1 MLLEL
6 LIIICIILL
15 IILLLLFLLP
25 LHVSVRMKNNN
36 LDYNLNI
43 ILKILLLKT
52 LFTIN
57 QNDKKLVISLQIF
70 NKEFQLHSRSLDQFT
85 EQNEEEEHKDE
96 EPKEDNSE
104 EETKLLENIK
114 EKTNLIIAS
123 KEEIISIIKYLFKLI
138 QFHESLVNVNL
149 GLGDNNLTI
158 KTCNT
163 LLTILTP
170 LYALNIKVF
179 IIPAINEAC
188 IRTDADVS
196 FKIYLINLLKIII
209 TILKSENLRNL
220 TMQVIR
226 WLN

>member
-15 IILLLLFLLP
+15 VIFLLLFLLP
-25 LHVSVRMKNNN
+25 LHVSVRIKNNN

-43 ILKILLLKT
+43 ILKILLIKT
-52 LFTIN
+52 LLTIN
-57 QNDKKLVISLQIF
+57 PNDKNLAINLQIF
-70 NKEFQLHSRSLDQFT
+70 NKQFKLYSKDLDQDDELT
-85 EQNEEEEHKDE
+85 EENDLEDE
-96 EPKEDNSE
+96 EPKDEDTE
-104 EETKLLENIK
+104 EETKLIENIK
-114 EKTNLIIAS
+114 EKINLIIAS
-123 KEEIISIIKYLFKLI
+123 KDEIISIIKYLFNLI

-163 LLTILTP
+163 LLTIFTP

-188 IRTDADVS
+188 IRSDAEIS
-196 FKIYLINLLKIII
+196 FKIYLINLFKIII
-209 TILKSENLRNL
+209 TVFKSENLRNL
-220 TMQVIR
+220 AIQLIK
-226 WLN
+226 

>member
-15 IILLLLFLLP
+15 VIFLLLFLLP

-36 LDYNLNI
+36 LDYHLNI
-43 ILKILLLKT
+43 IFKILLLKT
-52 LFTIN
+52 LLTIN
-57 QNDKKLVISLQIF
+57 QNDKKLAIKLQIF
-70 NKEFQLHSRSLDQFT
+70 NKQFKLYSKDLNQNNEQT
-85 EQNEEEEHKDE
+85 EEKDLEDE
-96 EPKEDNSE
+96 EPKDDDSE

-114 EKTNLIIAS
+114 EKINLIIVS
-123 KEEIISIIKYLFKLI
+123 KDEIISIIKYLFKLI

-163 LLTILTP
+163 ILTIFTP
-170 LYALNIKVF
+170 FYALNIKVF
-179 IIPAINEAC
+179 IIPAINEVC
-188 IRTDADVS
+188 IRTDAEIS

-209 TILKSENLRNL
+209 TVLKSENLRNL
-220 TMQVIR
+220 AIQV
-226 WLN
+226 LSD

>member
-15 IILLLLFLLP
+15 VIFLLLFLLP
-25 LHVSVRMKNNN
+25 LHVSVRIKNNN

-43 ILKILLLKT
+43 ILKILLIKT
-52 LFTIN
+52 LLTIN
-57 QNDKKLVISLQIF
+57 PNDKNLAINLQIF
-70 NKEFQLHSRSLDQFT
+70 NKQFKLYSKDLDQDDELT
-85 EQNEEEEHKDE
+85 EENDLEDE
-96 EPKEDNSE
+96 EPKDEDTE
-104 EETKLLENIK
+104 EETKLIENIK
-114 EKTNLIIAS
+114 EKINLIIVS
-123 KEEIISIIKYLFKLI
+123 KDEIISIIKYLFKLI

-163 LLTILTP
+163 LLTIFTP

-188 IRTDADVS
+188 IRSDAEIS

-209 TILKSENLRNL
+209 TVFKSENLRNL
-220 TMQVIR
+220 AIQLIK
-226 WLN
+226 

>member
-15 IILLLLFLLP
+15 VIFLLLFLLP

-36 LDYNLNI
+36 LDYHLNI

-52 LFTIN
+52 LLTIN
-57 QNDKKLVISLQIF
+57 QNDKKLAIKLQIF
-70 NKEFQLHSRSLDQFT
+70 NKQFKLYSKDLNQNN
-85 EQNEEEEHKDE
+85 EQTGEQDLEDE
-96 EPKEDNSE
+96 EPKDDDSE

-114 EKTNLIIAS
+114 EKINLIIVS
-123 KEEIISIIKYLFKLI
+123 KDEIISIIKYLFKLI

-158 KTCNT
+158 KICNT
-163 LLTILTP
+163 LLTIFTP
-170 LYALNIKVF
+170 FYALNIKVF
-179 IIPAINEAC
+179 IIPAINEVC
-188 IRTDADVS
+188 IRTDAEIS

-209 TILKSENLRNL
+209 TVLKSENLRNL
-220 TMQVIR
+220 AIQV
-226 WLN
+226 LSD

>member
-6 LIIICIILL
+6 LIIVCIILL
-15 IILLLLFLLP
+15 VIFLLLFLLP

-36 LDYNLNI
+36 LDYHLNI

-52 LFTIN
+52 LLTIN
-57 QNDKKLVISLQIF
+57 QNDKKLAIKLQIF
-70 NKEFQLHSRSLDQFT
+70 NKQFKLYSKDLNQNNEQT
-85 EQNEEEEHKDE
+85 EEKDLEDE
-96 EPKEDNSE
+96 EPKDDDSE

-114 EKTNLIIAS
+114 EKINLIIVS
-123 KEEIISIIKYLFKLI
+123 KDEIISIIKYLFKLI

-163 LLTILTP
+163 LLTIFTP
-170 LYALNIKVF
+170 FYALNIKVF
-179 IIPAINEAC
+179 IIPAINEVC
-188 IRTDADVS
+188 IRTDAEIS

-209 TILKSENLRNL
+209 TVLKSENLRNL
-220 TMQVIR
+220 AIQV
-226 WLN
+226 LSD

>member
-15 IILLLLFLLP
+15 VIFLLLFLLP

-36 LDYNLNI
+36 LDYHLNI

-52 LFTIN
+52 LLTIN
-57 QNDKKLVISLQIF
+57 QNDKKLAIKLQIF
-70 NKEFQLHSRSLDQFT
+70 NKQFKLYSKDLNQNNEQT
-85 EQNEEEEHKDE
+85 EEKDLEDE
-96 EPKEDNSE
+96 EPKDDDSE

-114 EKTNLIIAS
+114 EKINLIIVS
-123 KEEIISIIKYLFKLI
+123 KDEIISIIKYLFKLI

-163 LLTILTP
+163 ILTIFTP
-170 LYALNIKVF
+170 FYALNIKVF
-179 IIPAINEAC
+179 IIPAINEVC
-188 IRTDADVS
+188 IRTDAEIS

-209 TILKSENLRNL
+209 TVLKSENLRNL
-220 TMQVIR
+220 AIQV
-226 WLN
+226 LSD

>member
-15 IILLLLFLLP
+15 VIFLLLFLLP

-36 LDYNLNI
+36 LDYHLNI

-52 LFTIN
+52 LLTIN
-57 QNDKKLVISLQIF
+57 QNDKKLAIKLQIF
-70 NKEFQLHSRSLDQFT
+70 NKQFKLYSKDLDQNNEQT
-85 EQNEEEEHKDE
+85 EEKDLEDE
-96 EPKEDNSE
+96 EPKDDDSE

-114 EKTNLIIAS
+114 EKINLIIVS
-123 KEEIISIIKYLFKLI
+123 KDEIISIIKYLFKLI

-163 LLTILTP
+163 LLTIFTP
-170 LYALNIKVF
+170 FYALNIKVF
-179 IIPAINEAC
+179 IIPAINEVC
-188 IRTDADVS
+188 IRTDAEIS

-209 TILKSENLRNL
+209 TVLKSENLRNL
-220 TMQVIR
+220 AIQV
-226 WLN
+226 LSD

>member
-6 LIIICIILL
+6 LIIVCIILL
-15 IILLLLFLLP
+15 VIFLLLFLLP

-36 LDYNLNI
+36 LDYHLNI

-52 LFTIN
+52 LLTFN
-57 QNDKKLVISLQIF
+57 QNDKKLAIKLQIF
-70 NKEFQLHSRSLDQFT
+70 NKQFKLYSKDLNQNNEQT
-85 EQNEEEEHKDE
+85 EEKDLEDE
-96 EPKEDNSE
+96 EPKDDDSE

-114 EKTNLIIAS
+114 EKINLIIVS
-123 KEEIISIIKYLFKLI
+123 KDEIISIIKYLFKLI

-163 LLTILTP
+163 LLTIFTP
-170 LYALNIKVF
+170 FYALNIKVF
-179 IIPAINEAC
+179 IIPAINEVC
-188 IRTDADVS
+188 IRTDAEIS

-209 TILKSENLRNL
+209 TVLKSENLRNL
-220 TMQVIR
+220 AIQV
-226 WLN
+226 LSD